1 MTSSAWLRDQV
12 RVYFTSGKYNCA
24 MTVLQVLTEVFDVP
38 LHPQVLDAARMAP
51 GAGGT
56 GGLCG
61 LVTGALMFVGLWG
74 AKYHIPRDRLQPLTR
89 GMVTEIR
96 ERFGS
101 VQCEVLEND
110 CSKLA
115 VEMLGFLI
123 PYLRQALDYHRP
135 A

>member
-1 MTSSAWLRDQV
+1 MTTL
-12 RVYFTSGKYNCA
+12 K
-24 MTVLQVLTEVFDVP
+24 VLTDTFEIP
-38 LHPQVLDAARMAP
+38 LHPQVLDAAQVVH

-74 AKYHIPRDRLQPLTR
+74 AKHHIPRAQLSPLTR
-89 GMVTEIR
+89 GMMTEIR

-101 VQCEVLEND
+101 TQCEVLEND

-123 PYLRQALDYHRP
+123 PYLRQALDLRRP
-135 A
+135 T